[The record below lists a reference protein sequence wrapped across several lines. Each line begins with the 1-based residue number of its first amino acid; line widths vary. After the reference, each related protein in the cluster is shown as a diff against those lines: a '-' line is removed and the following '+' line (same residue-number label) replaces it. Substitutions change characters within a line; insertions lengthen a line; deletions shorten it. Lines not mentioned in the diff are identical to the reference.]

1 MCLLTTRII
10 RKFGFIILIAT
21 SYGGFCLFL
30 STHLY
35 PSIYLLLPGYVIL
48 GLTLGPAWVSKL
60 TLVVSLASKISCSQP
75 ECGGASYA
83 GINADS
89 FDEHK
94 LLCGRE
100 ESIRRLSRWYHAA
113 QDFGIIIGAVIA
125 SFVLTC
131 ASSSRAGCLY
141 SNYSQQIGSTASPSE
156 EYQQNSNITL
166 PIIEKSLQNI
176 INLSETNFSAL
187 SNLALLSTAT
197 AGDASSTSSLSMPAV
212 GIEVDALTST
222 KSLVVENIKKHAYHS
237 RRLNQ
242 VNSVVEQQSENQHD
256 TQQQQQQLINEQ
268 MKNNSGLSTEIRAE
282 YYDQTQLADSKL
294 LTSERFLYNMFE
306 INDHGERICG
316 SHLCP
321 VWKLNQ
327 MISAKASNTT
337 TSVTPIKYSGATPLV
352 CVYLVMSVIAVT
364 VTALTSDV
372 DNFSHHMKFDLEH
385 VKGMTDTLLFAGPLA
400 LFTGVEYGYLLTD
413 FTKVSGN

>member
-21 SYGGFCLFL
+21 SYGCFCLFL
-30 STHLY
+30 SAHLY
-35 PSIYLLLPGYVIL
+35 PSIYLLLPGYVIF

-60 TLVVSLASKISCSQP
+60 TLLVSLASRMSCSQP
-75 ECGGASYA
+75 ECGGSSYA

-94 LLCGRE
+94 LLCNRE
-100 ESIRRLSRWYHAA
+100 ETIRRLSRWYHAA

-141 SNYSQQIGSTASPSE
+141 TNYSQQI
-156 EYQQNSNITL
+156 
-166 PIIEKSLQNI
+166 
-176 INLSETNFSAL
+176 SAL
-187 SNLALLSTAT
+187 SPLVTDQP
-197 AGDASSTSSLSMPAV
+197 AGDSTTQRSIVQQIISFSENNSSTLANFTLVDTNAAHVPTIDVGAV
-212 GIEVDALTST
+212 GLTSDQ
-222 KSLVVENIKKHAYHS
+222 SLASLENRIQPATYHS

-242 VNSVVEQQSENQHD
+242 VEHQFEKQHGVAINQKNESRP
-256 TQQQQQQLINEQ
+256 INA
-268 MKNNSGLSTEIRAE
+268 GGGTP
-282 YYDQTQLADSKL
+282 T
-294 LTSERFLYNMFE
+294 TERFLYNMFE

-321 VWKLNQ
+321 VWKL
-327 MISAKASNTT
+327 IHTDRPFNTSFT
-337 TSVTPIKYSGATPLV
+337 APIKYSGATPLV

-364 VTALTSDV
+364 VTALASDV
-372 DNFSHHMKFDLEH
+372 DNLSHNIKFDAEH
-385 VKGMTDTLLFAGPLA
+385 VKGMTDTLMFAGPLA
-400 LFTGVEYGYLLTD
+400 LFTGVEHGYLLAD
-413 FTKVSGN
+413 FTKVSGA